1 VCHHLGTEIEGVVIG
16 WHKDLEDGNKLSSF
30 CEMAAEDT
38 STTVIKSEKKINN
51 DHRNLKYS
59 HVYFSLFQKFRA
71 NHNAK

>member
-38 STTVIKSEKKINN
+38 STTVIKSEK
-51 DHRNLKYS
+51 NLITITEI
-59 HVYFSLFQKFRA
+59 
-71 NHNAK
+71 